1 MLVSS
6 KFAVRKMGS
15 AAAAFTVF
23 QPSGMLMA
31 KPVALTLSELP
42 ATDNTSPPA
51 TTIAREG
58 YVSLLLLPR
67 TVIDET
73 EKSASF
79 DKEKRVSIKLRA
91 RQIGQIISWKNN
103 GILAFNAYNSAAATS
118 SSSQQVAVEMKAVN
132 NPPVVPRQEV
142 PQEAMIQLSVSS
154 PGQQLFTMP
163 IPVGEFKAFQIL
175 LEAALPF
182 LYGWIPKQQSSS
194 LYNNKSSSQKPSF
207 SKSPEDFFKQFQTS

>member
-1 MLVSS
+1 MVIGS
-6 KFAVRKMGS
+6 KFAVRRFGT
-15 AAAAFTVF
+15 AAFTVF
-23 QPSGMLMA
+23 QPTGMLMA
-31 KPVALTLSELP
+31 KPVALTLAEIP
-42 ATDNTSPPA
+42 ATDNTSPPP

-67 TVIDET
+67 TAIDET

-103 GILAFNAYNSAAATS
+103 GILAFNAYNSASAATGS
-118 SSSQQVAVEMKAVN
+118 SQVAVEMKAVN
-132 NPPVVPRQEV
+132 N

-154 PGQQLFTMP
+154 PGQQLFAMP

-175 LEAALPF
+175 LEAALPH

-194 LYNNKSSSQKPSF
+194 SYNNKSSSQKPSF